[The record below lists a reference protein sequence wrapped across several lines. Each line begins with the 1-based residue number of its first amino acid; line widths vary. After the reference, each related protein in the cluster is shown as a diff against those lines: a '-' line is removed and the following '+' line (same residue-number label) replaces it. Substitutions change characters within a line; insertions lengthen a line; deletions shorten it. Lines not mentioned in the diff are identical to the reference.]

1 MKNRPIVSAMLLAMC
16 CSGIALA
23 GPFDDPTIPR
33 PYKDF
38 TEEQWQEAQV
48 PLPPFPEEAN
58 LIEFYVSPTATSR
71 FFIDESSLSMGSDG
85 VVRYALVT
93 KGAAGAVNVSYE
105 GIRCATRERRLYAV
119 GRGDRTWT
127 ASKAGAW
134 SRIGGGGG
142 VVSPVHMALA
152 KEYFCPAGERPASR
166 DEALVRLKRG
176 PKSGALP

>member
-1 MKNRPIVSAMLLAMC
+1 MKNRPIASTLFLALC
-16 CSGIALA
+16 CSGAASA
-23 GPFDDPTIPR
+23 GPFDDPTMPR
-33 PYKDF
+33 QYKDF

-48 PLPPFPEEAN
+48 ALPPFPEEGS

-71 FFIDESSLSMGSDG
+71 FFIDESSLNMGGDG

-93 KGAAGAVNVSYE
+93 KGAGGAVNVSYE
-105 GIRCATRERRLYAV
+105 GIRCATRERRLYAL

-127 ASKAGAW
+127 TPRTSAW

-142 VVSPVHMALA
+142 AVSPVHMALA

-166 DEALVRLKRG
+166 EEALASLKRG
-176 PKSGALP
+176 RKTGPLW